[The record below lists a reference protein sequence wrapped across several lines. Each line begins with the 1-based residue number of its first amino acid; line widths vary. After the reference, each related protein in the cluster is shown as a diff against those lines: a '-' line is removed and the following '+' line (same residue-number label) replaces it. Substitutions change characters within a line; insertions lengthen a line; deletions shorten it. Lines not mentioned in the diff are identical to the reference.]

1 MQYPEYV
8 YGRASIL
15 LYSPLCLSARNCV
28 LLLLLPVPPKYTVV
42 VVITSII
49 ASRIIDLVLDGWPDK
64 TGAGEG
70 ILAMVCVANITQL
83 DPSLFVANSNNAGRA
98 SNPHES
104 LIPDGVVDVCCECI
118 EFVCKGR
125 DAGKQG
131 RTMTMVRSDPNPT
144 RPFAKII
151 SIRMLEGSGGQT
163 SSPHFSNAKLYYYR
177 FHTSQDEPNTRITVM
192 ALLCSAAAATQSHT
206 SVIGGG
212 KDRGRAQIQSQG

>member
-1 MQYPEYV
+1 
-8 YGRASIL
+8 
-15 LYSPLCLSARNCV
+15 
-28 LLLLLPVPPKYTVV
+28 
-42 VVITSII
+42 
-49 ASRIIDLVLDGWPDK
+49 
-64 TGAGEG
+64 
-70 ILAMVCVANITQL
+70 MVCVANITQL

-118 EFVCKGR
+118 EFVGKGR

-131 RTMTMVRSDPNPT
+131 RTMTIVRSDPNPT

-151 SIRMLEGSGGQT
+151 LIRMVEGSGGQT

-192 ALLCSAAAATQSHT
+192 APALFGSGSSSYTVTHISHLRGQGPRESPDPKSGLKVIFIFASASSIIHLV
-206 SVIGGG
+206 SIR
-212 KDRGRAQIQSQG
+212 RGCCCWDGWLVGWSCRQLE

>member
-1 MQYPEYV
+1 MPAESLIWFWTD
-8 YGRASIL
+8 GR
-15 LYSPLCLSARNCV
+15 
-28 LLLLLPVPPKYTVV
+28 T
-42 VVITSII
+42 
-49 ASRIIDLVLDGWPDK
+49 
-64 TGAGEG
+64 GEG
-70 ILAMVCVANITQL
+70 ILAKPTQAMVCVANITQL
-83 DPSLFVANSNNAGRA
+83 DPSLFVASSNNAGRA

-118 EFVCKGR
+118 EFVGKGR

-144 RPFAKII
+144 RPFAKPIL
-151 SIRMLEGSGGQT
+151 IRMVEGSGGQT

-192 ALLCSAAAATQSHT
+192 ALLCSAAAATAAATQSHT